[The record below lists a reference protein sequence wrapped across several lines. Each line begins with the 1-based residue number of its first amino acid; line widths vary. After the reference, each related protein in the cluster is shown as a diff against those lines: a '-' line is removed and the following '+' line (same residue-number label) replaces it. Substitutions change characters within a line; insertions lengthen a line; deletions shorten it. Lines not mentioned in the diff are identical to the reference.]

1 MIEVTVLFLDE
12 TFSSTA
18 IGPMEVFRHAGS
30 LWNYLT
36 GIKADPRF
44 HVTTASADGR
54 AVHCEGLSTFSPT
67 RRSQTSARRNLSSS
81 RPLESVWMT

>member
-18 IGPMEVFRHAGS
+18 IGPMEVFQHAGA

-36 GIKADPRF
+36 G
-44 HVTTASADGR
+44 
-54 AVHCEGLSTFSPT
+54 
-67 RRSQTSARRNLSSS
+67 QS
-81 RPLESVWMT
+81 RIPAFT